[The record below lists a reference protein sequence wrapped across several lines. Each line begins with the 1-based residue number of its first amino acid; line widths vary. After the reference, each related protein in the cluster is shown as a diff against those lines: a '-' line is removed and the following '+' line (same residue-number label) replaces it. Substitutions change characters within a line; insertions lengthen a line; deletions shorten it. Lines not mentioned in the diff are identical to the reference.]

1 MKEEKN
7 MLKNNCAKEKKA
19 TIYDY
24 EIAYLN
30 GMIRAFSDK
39 ITSSEDKDVKRRIIF
54 YVVKYFTVLDYECM
68 DKKSLESLL
77 IFNEVLLETVCSM
90 TPADLVSIFPIDKK
104 YDGYKYDIKD
114 YFFTIEAFQS
124 YGMDEPIRTTE
135 NAASILWD
143 FVNINILMYQ
153 VKILGIISKLRK
165 MDTGKEL
172 FEEFLENQGSTIC
185 KQIIS

>member
-1 MKEEKN
+1 
-7 MLKNNCAKEKKA
+7 MLKINYINENKSSMFN
-19 TIYDY
+19 Y
-24 EIAYLN
+24 EIAYLK
-30 GMIRAFSDK
+30 GMVRALNKK
-39 ITSSEDKDVKRRIIF
+39 ITGADDKTIKKRIVF
-54 YVVKYFTVLDYECM
+54 YAVKYFSVLEYEYL
-68 DKKSLESLL
+68 SRERLEGLM
-77 IFNEVLLETVCSM
+77 IINAALLEVVSNL
-90 TPADLVSIFPIDKK
+90 TPADLISIFPINKK
-104 YDGYKYDIKD
+104 YDGHKYQTKD
-114 YFFTIEAFQS
+114 YFSTIEAFQS

-172 FEEFLENQGSTIC
+172 FEEFLENQGATIC